1 MLSVTLAYR
10 NILRH
15 RRRTFL
21 TALSMTGGFVLCTFS
36 FSMLEGSWGGAVDI
50 FTLDHTGHVQV
61 HFGDYHRR
69 PKVHKAIDDIEA
81 VEDALKAHRKV
92 EAFAPRVFAPA
103 LAYAGEKTAPVSVI
117 GINAEREA
125 STSRILQKVQE
136 GEYFD
141 ASPDLDGYFG
151 AMVGVSVARS
161 LNIGVGD
168 EIVLISQG
176 ADGSIANDIFVVRA
190 TIGSRTS
197 HDRYAVYL
205 PLSVAQSFL
214 TMGTRVHEYALIVS
228 SPRNNEAI
236 AREINAAVQ
245 AVNPELTALPWQVLE
260 ETFYTTMKA
269 DKQSNHFMMV
279 IIVFLVFIGVLNT
292 VLMSILERTREFG
305 VIRALG
311 SRPIQIIK
319 LVFLETMIMATLSIA
334 AGLVLLVPILY
345 WLVGYGFALPE
356 TIEVGGVEFG
366 QMKGIVIP
374 SVIIAPALLIYG
386 FAALVSIPPGIRAAS
401 ITPRSALSS
410 H

>member
-1 MLSVTLAYR
+1 
-10 NILRH
+10 
-15 RRRTFL
+15 
-21 TALSMTGGFVLCTFS
+21 
-36 FSMLEGSWGGAVDI
+36 
-50 FTLDHTGHVQV
+50 
-61 HFGDYHRR
+61 
-69 PKVHKAIDDIEA
+69 
-81 VEDALKAHRKV
+81 
-92 EAFAPRVFAPA
+92 
-103 LAYAGEKTAPVSVI
+103 
-117 GINAEREA
+117 
-125 STSRILQKVQE
+125 
-136 GEYFD
+136 
-141 ASPDLDGYFG
+141 
-151 AMVGVSVARS
+151 VARS